1 MLQLA
6 STFLLG
12 RSESAPSGSLAVE
25 YLVQASSAAPSG
37 KSLCGYSLFFEVVEL
52 VLDAVVHGL
61 ERGRPLLA
69 DPLNSNQAVLT
80 RRAPWLR
87 SGSVAGVA
95 QW

>member
-52 VLDAVVHGL
+52 VLKAMGGQPSPGFFDCVAVWNAVQGDLRLFHG
-61 ERGRPLLA
+61 
-69 DPLNSNQAVLT
+69 
-80 RRAPWLR
+80 
-87 SGSVAGVA
+87 
-95 QW
+95 